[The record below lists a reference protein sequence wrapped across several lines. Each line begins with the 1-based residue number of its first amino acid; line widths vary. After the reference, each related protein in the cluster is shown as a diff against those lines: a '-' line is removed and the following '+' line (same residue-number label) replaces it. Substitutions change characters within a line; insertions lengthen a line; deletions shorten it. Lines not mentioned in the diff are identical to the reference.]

1 MFVSSQ
7 PPLHSA
13 TGIIEEVD
21 VPGRAVR
28 VLVDGASRLFDVAAD
43 GEIQLYGEPVKL
55 RLLQPRDVVQ
65 VLFTRWE
72 DRSVAQ
78 AIRANWWLARNGD
91 DAQADG
97 LKGLPRGA

>member
-28 VLVDGASRLFDVAAD
+28 VLVDGVFRGNTPLTVETLSLGTHAVVVETREGSVRRTVVIED
-43 GEIQLYGEPVKL
+43 GKTSEVTESIFSGAL
-55 RLLQPRDVVQ
+55 
-65 VLFTRWE
+65 
-72 DRSVAQ
+72 
-78 AIRANWWLARNGD
+78 AICS
-91 DAQADG
+91 
-97 LKGLPRGA
+97 